1 MSVRV
6 YGKYYPLI
14 SFLMSC
20 DEDIFVPV
28 LCSDRFDSAQS
39 FVDAYVSAYES
50 TFGCVFNIL

>member
-6 YGKYYPLI
+6 YKKYYPLA

-28 LCSDRFDSAQS
+28 LCSDRFDSVQS

-50 TFGCVFNIL
+50 TFGCCFNIL